1 MERLEEVIA
10 ELRLVRKEIARI
22 GADVGDVKEIMVDM
36 MEGKRQQRKKD
47 AERKRTKRER
57 DAEERLQGKIPLP
70 DCCPVEVRDKR
81 LEARG
86 DFLHWA
92 HVGMEFGRDND
103 VRGFFTYLALAW
115 NQTVYHEKVI
125 TRSGNRPHIWRGNVR
140 RRSPETWSSIFGTMT
155 GRVTDLVLAD
165 LSGQAWF
172 AWGFAVFY
180 PVWQEMQTLPG
191 FAQLPDRF
199 SQACLLVQGG
209 FGGYCINADTDL
221 YFDPNNSME
230 DLKLM
235 RRFVPALWYAWGAC
249 KEGLEIASFRDWKAP
264 YDDMLKKA
272 GDAYEKTRR
281 TRAREAAG
289 KIFLD
294 KLKAQRRLEMMAAV
308 ALPSPAEVEEL
319 ALKRA
324 ISLSLED
331 QQESREPAVGSP
343 RLEPSRPRN
352 PDDTETKTPEP

>member
-22 GADVGDVKEIMVDM
+22 GADVGDVKDIMVDM

-221 YFDPNNSME
+221 YFDPNNPME

-235 RRFVPALWYAWGAC
+235 RRFVLVRVGRLQGGP
-249 KEGLEIASFRDWKAP
+249 
-264 YDDMLKKA
+264 
-272 GDAYEKTRR
+272 GD
-281 TRAREAAG
+281 
-289 KIFLD
+289 
-294 KLKAQRRLEMMAAV
+294 RL
-308 ALPSPAEVEEL
+308 L
-319 ALKRA
+319 
-324 ISLSLED
+324 
-331 QQESREPAVGSP
+331 P
-343 RLEPSRPRN
+343 RLEGAVRRHAQKGRRRLREDEAHPRQGGRGEDVSGQTQSAAQVGDDGGGGVAITSRGGRAGVEAGN
-352 PDDTETKTPEP
+352 IVELGGSAGISGTGGRLSASGAFSSSQS